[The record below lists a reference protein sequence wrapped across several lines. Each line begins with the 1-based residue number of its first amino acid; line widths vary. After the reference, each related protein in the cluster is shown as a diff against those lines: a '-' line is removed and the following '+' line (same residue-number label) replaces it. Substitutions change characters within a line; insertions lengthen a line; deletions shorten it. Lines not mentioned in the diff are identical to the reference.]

1 MMNFLIFKIDVSGY
15 IKKSMAICLSIRF
28 SLYVFRSQYDR
39 VDGFKGP
46 HIINLQV
53 SYPKLHLSNF
63 ISRIDYQPVQIREV
77 E

>member
-15 IKKSMAICLSIRF
+15 IKKSMAIGLPIRF
-28 SLYVFRSQYDR
+28 SLYVFRPQYYR
-39 VDGFKGP
+39 VDSFKSP

-53 SYPKLHLSNF
+53 SYSKLHLSNL
-63 ISRIDYQPVQIREV
+63 ISGIDYQPVQIREV